1 MAMHSPQESI
11 SKCHS
16 LVHSVRHT
24 GIFGHG
30 HPTRFV
36 LFVIEVIII
45 IIILVI
51 IIIIIIPKASVLSPT
66 FSPQGVLA

>member
-1 MAMHSPQESI
+1 MAMHSPQASI

-45 IIILVI
+45 IVIII

>member
-1 MAMHSPQESI
+1 MAMHSPQASI

-16 LVHSVRHT
+16 LVHRVRHT

-45 IIILVI
+45 III
-51 IIIIIIPKASVLSPT
+51 IIIPKASVLSPT

>member
-1 MAMHSPQESI
+1 MAMHSPQASI

-45 IIILVI
+45 III
-51 IIIIIIPKASVLSPT
+51 IIIPKASVLSPT
-66 FSPQGVLA
+66 FSLQGVLA

>member
-1 MAMHSPQESI
+1 MAMHSPQASI

-45 IIILVI
+45 IVII

-66 FSPQGVLA
+66 FSLQGVLA

>member
-1 MAMHSPQESI
+1 MAMHSPQASI

-45 IIILVI
+45 III
-51 IIIIIIPKASVLSPT
+51 IIIPKASVLSPT
-66 FSPQGVLA
+66 FSPQVVLA

>member
-1 MAMHSPQESI
+1 MAMHSPQASI

-36 LFVIEVIII
+36 LFIIEVIII
-45 IIILVI
+45 V
-51 IIIIIIPKASVLSPT
+51 IIIIIPKASVLSPT

>member
-1 MAMHSPQESI
+1 MAMHSPQASI

-16 LVHSVRHT
+16 LVHSVRHK

-45 IIILVI
+45 III
-51 IIIIIIPKASVLSPT
+51 IIIPKASVLSPT

>member
-1 MAMHSPQESI
+1 MAMHSPQASI

-36 LFVIEVIII
+36 LFVVEVII
-45 IIILVI
+45 I

>member
-1 MAMHSPQESI
+1 MAMHSPQASI

-45 IIILVI
+45 III
-51 IIIIIIPKASVLSPT
+51 IPKASVLSPT

>member
-1 MAMHSPQESI
+1 MAMHSPQGSI

-45 IIILVI
+45 III
-51 IIIIIIPKASVLSPT
+51 IIIPKASVLSPT

>member
-1 MAMHSPQESI
+1 MAMHSPQASI

-30 HPTRFV
+30 HTTRFV
-36 LFVIEVIII
+36 LFVIEVII
-45 IIILVI
+45 I

>member
-1 MAMHSPQESI
+1 MHSPQASI

-45 IIILVI
+45 IVIII

>member
-1 MAMHSPQESI
+1 MAMHSPQASI

-45 IIILVI
+45 V
-51 IIIIIIPKASVLSPT
+51 IIIIIPKASVLSPT

>member
-1 MAMHSPQESI
+1 MAMHSPQASI

-16 LVHSVRHT
+16 LVHSVRHS

-45 IIILVI
+45 III
-51 IIIIIIPKASVLSPT
+51 IIIPKASVLSPT

>member
-1 MAMHSPQESI
+1 MAMHSPQASI

-24 GIFGHG
+24 GIFGHE

-36 LFVIEVIII
+36 LFVIEVII
-45 IIILVI
+45 I

-66 FSPQGVLA
+66 FSPQAVLA

>member
-1 MAMHSPQESI
+1 MAMHSPQASI

-45 IIILVI
+45 III
-51 IIIIIIPKASVLSPT
+51 IIIPKASVLSPT

>member
-1 MAMHSPQESI
+1 MAMHSPQASI

-24 GIFGHG
+24 GIFGHE

-36 LFVIEVIII
+36 LFVIEVII
-45 IIILVI
+45 I

>member
-1 MAMHSPQESI
+1 MAMHSPQANI

-45 IIILVI
+45 III
-51 IIIIIIPKASVLSPT
+51 IIIPKASVLSPT

>member
-1 MAMHSPQESI
+1 MAMHSPQASI

-30 HPTRFV
+30 PPTRFV
-36 LFVIEVIII
+36 LFVIEVI
-45 IIILVI
+45 I

-66 FSPQGVLA
+66 FSLQGVLA

>member
-1 MAMHSPQESI
+1 MAMHSPQASI

-45 IIILVI
+45 III
-51 IIIIIIPKASVLSPT
+51 IIIPKASVLSPT
-66 FSPQGVLA
+66 FSPQAVLA

>member
-1 MAMHSPQESI
+1 MAMHSPQASI

-24 GIFGHG
+24 GIFGHE

-36 LFVIEVIII
+36 LFVID
-45 IIILVI
+45 I

>member
-1 MAMHSPQESI
+1 MAMHSPRASI

-45 IIILVI
+45 III
-51 IIIIIIPKASVLSPT
+51 IIIPKASVLSPT

>member
-1 MAMHSPQESI
+1 MAMHSPQASI

-45 IIILVI
+45 IVII

>member
-1 MAMHSPQESI
+1 MAMHSPQASI

-45 IIILVI
+45 III
-51 IIIIIIPKASVLSPT
+51 PKASVLSPT

>member
-1 MAMHSPQESI
+1 MAMHSPQASI

-24 GIFGHG
+24 GIFGHA

-36 LFVIEVIII
+36 LFVIEVII
-45 IIILVI
+45 I

>member
-1 MAMHSPQESI
+1 MAMHSPQASI
-11 SKCHS
+11 SKCHL

-45 IIILVI
+45 III
-51 IIIIIIPKASVLSPT
+51 IIIPKASVLSPT

>member
-1 MAMHSPQESI
+1 MAMHSPQASI

-45 IIILVI
+45 III
-51 IIIIIIPKASVLSPT
+51 IIIPKASVLSPT
-66 FSPQGVLA
+66 FSPQGVMA

>member
-1 MAMHSPQESI
+1 MAMHFPQASI

-45 IIILVI
+45 III
-51 IIIIIIPKASVLSPT
+51 IIIPKASVLSPT

>member
-1 MAMHSPQESI
+1 MAMHSPQASI

-36 LFVIEVIII
+36 LFVIEVI
-45 IIILVI
+45 LI

>member
-1 MAMHSPQESI
+1 MAMHSPQASI

-24 GIFGHG
+24 GIFGHE

-45 IIILVI
+45 IVIII

>member
-1 MAMHSPQESI
+1 MAMHSPQASI

-45 IIILVI
+45 IIII
-51 IIIIIIPKASVLSPT
+51 FIPKASVLSPT